1 MITGN
6 TLIEWGFKPGKWF
19 ADAITAANDLQEK
32 GVPSDEIRLAVDG
45 MQAKLPVEV
54 SLRPEALPFAQFI
67 EPEGADEIANVEAVI
82 RHMEVL
88 LTVPT
93 IVAGAVM
100 PDACPSGSA
109 PGTIPVG
116 GVVATKN
123 AIHPDF
129 HSADIC
135 CSMAISY
142 FDAAQPVGDM
152 LDIAMKST
160 HFGPGK
166 RSASEVRQYKELGGL
181 IEKFSK
187 NPFLNGLEGIAEQ
200 HFLTQGDG
208 NHFLYIGETEKEGKR
223 AMVTH
228 HGSRGLGAQ
237 LYKRGKA
244 AALKHTSIYAPSIP
258 AHLAWLDAETE
269 QGALYWEAL
278 QIVREWTKMNHFA
291 IHDLIAKRS
300 RNQVVDRFWNE
311 HNFVFQR
318 DGMFYH
324 GKGATPS
331 FKGFSP
337 DDQGHTL
344 IPLNMSQPILIATH
358 ADNPQALGFAPHGAG
373 RNLSR
378 TAHINRLK
386 EEFKV
391 DGRGLSPN
399 NIAEIMARETK
410 GLDIRAYSGKP
421 DVSEL
426 PSAYKNAN
434 QVAAQIEKHKL
445 ANVVDRVMPLGSI
458 MAGEVEFRWSGR
470 RKK

>member
-19 ADAITAANDLQEK
+19 ADALIAANELRLQ
-32 GVPSDEIRLAVDG
+32 GVSDDEIRVKVDG
-45 MQAKLPVEV
+45 IQEKLPPEIP
-54 SLRPEALPFAQFI
+54 LRGESLPFSQFI
-67 EPEGADEIANVEAVI
+67 EPENADEVANVEAVV

-88 LTVPT
+88 LRVPT
-93 IVAGAVM
+93 IVGGAVM
-100 PDACPSGSA
+100 PDACPSGNA

-116 GVVATKN
+116 GVVATKG
-123 AIHPDF
+123 AIHPGF

-135 CSMAISY
+135 CSMAVSY
-142 FDAAQPVGDM
+142 FDRNQSVEEM
-152 LDIAMKST
+152 LDVAMKST

-166 RSASEVRQYKELGGL
+166 RAASEVRQYKGLGKV
-181 IEKFSK
+181 IERFDK
-187 NPFLNGLEGIAEQ
+187 NPFLKGLEGIAEQ

-208 NHFLYIGETEKEGKR
+208 NHFLYIGETEKDGQR
-223 AMVTH
+223 VMVTH

-237 LYKRGKA
+237 LYKRGMA
-244 AALKHTSIYAPSIP
+244 AAQKHTALHAPSVP
-258 AHLAWLDAETE
+258 VHNAWLDFETDV
-269 QGALYWEAL
+269 GALYWEAL
-278 QIVREWTKMNHFA
+278 QIIREWTKLNHFS
-291 IHDLIAKRS
+291 IHDLIAKRAK
-300 RNQVVDRFWNE
+300 NVVTDRFWNE

-318 DGMFYH
+318 DGLFYH

-337 DDQGHTL
+337 DDQGRTL
-344 IPLNMSQPILIATH
+344 IPLNMSQPILIASH
-358 ADNPQALGFAPHGAG
+358 ADNSDALGFAPHGAG

-378 TAHINRLK
+378 TAHIKRLA

-399 NIAEIMARETK
+399 NVADIVERETK
-410 GLDIRAYSGKP
+410 GLDIRFYSGKP

-426 PSAYKNAN
+426 PSAYKNAR
-434 QVAAQIEKHKL
+434 QVANQIEKHKL
-445 ANVVDRVMPLGSI
+445 AHVVDRIMPLGSI
-458 MAGEVEFRWSGR
+458 MAGEMVWDGRR